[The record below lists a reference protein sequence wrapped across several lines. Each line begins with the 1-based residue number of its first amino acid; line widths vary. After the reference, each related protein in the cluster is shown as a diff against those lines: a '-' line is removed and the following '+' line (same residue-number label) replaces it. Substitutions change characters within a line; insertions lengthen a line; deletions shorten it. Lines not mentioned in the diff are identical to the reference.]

1 MVIRLMCPLPPFW
14 VYLDELAY
22 LSHSR
27 LHATDLVPSPAHAV
41 HASPC
46 CPRLLAHAVPA
57 LQLVVL
63 VAPANDATVI
73 ARRLVASPST
83 PLLQS
88 RLSKKSLHTGCTSSR
103 SMVSLLLEELF
114 YALITKKEVASL
126 GIFAAKK
133 KMLSV
138 VFATKKQLSR
148 AQQTRLIQSHHVC
161 YPSNT
166 PHHAVQLVPGYFTLA
181 KILQLASSGPF
192 EFCSKRLA
200 LRVSPQASDNYPEFC
215 SGQIDAPTEFHS
227 GHSDAPL

>member
-1 MVIRLMCPLPPFW
+1 MPPTSFPLRLT
-14 VYLDELAY
+14 
-22 LSHSR
+22 LS
-27 LHATDLVPSPAHAV
+27 TPAHAV
-41 HASPC
+41 LAS
-46 CPRLLAHAVPA
+46 LAHAVPA

-73 ARRLVASPST
+73 ARRLIASPST

-148 AQQTRLIQSHHVC
+148 AQQIQSHHVC

-200 LRVSPQASDNYPEFC
+200 LRVSPQASVNYPEFC
-215 SGQIDAPTEFHS
+215 FGQSYAPPEFHS